1 MKGKK
6 QKVTIKKIQNKLF
19 RTQLILVLTLALF
32 LGGSAVL
39 TNIHF
44 ETEKR
49 DQNLQNVA
57 EAIARSPILTEK
69 EISLIDE
76 EYSLILIDYL
86 DSLKETMDN
95 IDVISLVDS
104 DNVRVYHSNHEL
116 IGTVYDGTLPDF
128 RENSD
133 GYYATTDSGPSGMQ
147 RRAYAAV
154 YDEDGNYIGFV
165 MAIMLMQNIH
175 RETSQIVLV

>member
-76 EYSLILIDYL
+76 EYSLIL
-86 DSLKETMDN
+86 
-95 IDVISLVDS
+95 S
-104 DNVRVYHSNHEL
+104 D
-116 IGTVYDGTLPDF
+116 
-128 RENSD
+128 
-133 GYYATTDSGPSGMQ
+133 
-147 RRAYAAV
+147 
-154 YDEDGNYIGFV
+154 
-165 MAIMLMQNIH
+165 
-175 RETSQIVLV
+175 